1 MLLQFEELEN
11 LGYCGFAVAF
21 FEDKM
26 ELVSTSSMSDSFH
39 PQLIEYLHALTITGE
54 VKCASIIFT
63 AGMHVVI
70 QDYIF
75 HFQPTLQ
82 NWQITKQLV
91 LQM

>member
-39 PQLIEYLHALTITGE
+39 PQLIVNEYLHALTILL
-54 VKCASIIFT
+54 VRLIV
-63 AGMHVVI
+63 HVL
-70 QDYIF
+70 YS
-75 HFQPTLQ
+75 QP
-82 NWQITKQLV
+82 V
-91 LQM
+91 CM